1 MIYSNIQK
9 QILQKLLTKYESS
22 KTYKGEN
29 SVIQSFSIKPTDI
42 FKEYDKD
49 STDIN
54 VIEDFEKQCELLE
67 SEGLIQLAWKYERIT
82 KINAITTVENW
93 KRIRTILG
101 VKDKKQRKQ
110 DEIHFYTVF
119 YEDINSEQIVKMIKK
134 PNTCWKNLKILF
146 LSWIIF

>member
-29 SVIQSFSIKPTDI
+29 FVIQSFSIKTTDI

-54 VIEDFEKQCELLE
+54 VIEDFEK
-67 SEGLIQLAWKYERIT
+67 T
-82 KINAITTVENW
+82 
-93 KRIRTILG
+93 
-101 VKDKKQRKQ
+101 
-110 DEIHFYTVF
+110 
-119 YEDINSEQIVKMIKK
+119 M
-134 PNTCWKNLKILF
+134 
-146 LSWIIF
+146 

>member
-67 SEGLIQLAWKYERIT
+67 SEELIQIAWKYE
-82 KINAITTVENW
+82 
-93 KRIRTILG
+93 
-101 VKDKKQRKQ
+101 
-110 DEIHFYTVF
+110 Y
-119 YEDINSEQIVKMIKK
+119 
-134 PNTCWKNLKILF
+134 LF
-146 LSWIIF
+146 